1 MIKYLMNQF
10 FNILKSLKATDD
22 IIDVM
27 TTPDAAIWRCSA
39 RYKCSK
45 EVL

>member
-1 MIKYLMNQF
+1 MIKYLMDQF
-10 FNILKSLKATDD
+10 FNILKSLKATDE

-27 TTPDAAIWRCSA
+27 TMPDAAIWRCSA
-39 RYKCSK
+39 RYTCSK